1 MELTMSKVAKKTIEI
16 SSAGNDEAY
25 NSFIK
30 PASLGFTLLELTLV
44 MFFMALIAGLTTPF
58 IMSTLDRMEMQAAA
72 RKVASALRFARSEA
86 ITIKKP
92 VIFSGNITQNHYWIS
107 AIEVIKNP
115 RIRSLKNPIRLAQF
129 MPTEENDPVSEG
141 KFTITFFPQGNSS
154 GGEISINIKESR
166 ESENYYVINID
177 PITGRTK
184 IKESQR

>member
-58 IMSTLDRMEMQAAA
+58 IMSTLDRMEMQSAA
-72 RKVASALRFARSEA
+72 RKMASALRFARSEA

-141 KFTITFFPQGNSS
+141 KFTVTFFPQGNSS

-166 ESENYYVINID
+166 ESENQYVINID